1 MNECVFERNR
11 KCAALIV
18 KNCENCK
25 FRKTK
30 EEFELG
36 QKKAI
41 EKVASM
47 PYNRVKLFEEL
58 YHRKYEVSEND

>member
-1 MNECVFERNR
+1 MNDCVFERR
-11 KCAALIV
+11 AKCAALIV

-41 EKVASM
+41 EKVARM
-47 PYNRVKLFEEL
+47 PHNRVKLFEEL
-58 YHRKYEVSEND
+58 YHRKYEVSEDD